1 MEKNLVSVVIP
12 AYDKPDYTRKT
23 IQSIINQSHRPIEI
37 ILSDDNSPNSLKVL
51 VDEKRNECGP
61 DLEIKYYRQKKTLI
75 TTLIY
80 SLF

>member
-51 VDEKRNECGP
+51 VDEKQNECGA
-61 DLEIKYYRQKKTLI
+61 R
-75 TTLIY
+75 
-80 SLF
+80 FRN